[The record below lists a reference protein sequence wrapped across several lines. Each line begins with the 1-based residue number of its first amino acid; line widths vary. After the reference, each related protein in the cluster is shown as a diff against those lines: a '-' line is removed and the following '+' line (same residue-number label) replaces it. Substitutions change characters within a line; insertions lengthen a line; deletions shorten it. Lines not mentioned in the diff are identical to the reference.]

1 MANQERAADVEQLA
15 SAASTIQEN
24 RTGLVLTGRIKNGEL
39 QLDQST
45 LDQIRE
51 KYPDADMAFVAM
63 NSPFDAVSQA
73 V

>member
-1 MANQERAADVEQLA
+1 MANQERAADVERLA

-63 NSPFDAVSQA
+63 NSPFDAESQT